1 MIFRIALGL
10 ARSPAPEHK
19 WRRVVVPVAAFI
31 FMLLLASSV
40 SVVSLMDREAQREA
54 ARVPLEAEDP
64 SPNNLFVE
72 QSEDSWGGESFYVNW
87 IEPASGEDPILPP
100 GVSSL
105 PEPGQAVVSPA
116 LDRLI
121 SENSDLAA
129 RYPDH
134 RVLGAEGLR
143 NADELLAYVRVPEGR
158 TISKT
163 EYPWRVGS
171 FGFSNSNKNPDN
183 YLESEVPL
191 FAVVEGVIAFLIVPG
206 LIVLGVGVAATSG
219 IRDRRFETLHWMG
232 APRRMLT
239 ALTLIE
245 TLALA
250 LPGLIVASVIW
261 AVVSP
266 RLERVPLVGHNV
278 IRGDLELSP
287 VLLSLLF
294 LTSIAATGLITVI
307 LTFFKNRCGASGG
320 RPGTRRA
327 RIRMLRI
334 APLLLVV
341 ILFITAQFTGSI
353 IGALFT
359 LGGMLTTVAAVPLL
373 LPILLRRVGS
383 VVGNGEGL
391 LTSVAGRVIEWN
403 PVRVSRPFAGLA
415 ALIVIAL
422 TGSGYF
428 ALMNNMGESSG
439 FKPGP
444 VVTVNWVD
452 PKPQDLP
459 NFKDSLN
466 EGVVVPV
473 GYSKGTMEIGTD
485 CRQLQTYFPDGKC
498 NPNKPLEM
506 TPSIEGELRETL
518 SVAGGV
524 EGKMR
529 LKSEDAISATGNAL
543 VLGDGPLPELESQ
556 VRTAAMTTL
565 PAPYVVSGLLLV
577 GSVESPL
584 MPWIGGGIAAAVLV
598 LGMGCFIS
606 LVDRLLDTR
615 KQRLHLLNLGI
626 RPRQLAFFEAFIFAL
641 PYSIVFFSSFAIG
654 LLVCYLIVVGPISGV
669 PMPWNPVFQIALS
682 GGVAGIIG
690 TASVAMFGS
699 RSVQKTLD

>member
-19 WRRVVVPVAAFI
+19 WRRVVVPVAAFV

-87 IEPASGEDPILPP
+87 IEPASGADPVLPP

-116 LDRLI
+116 LDQLI
-121 SENSDLAA
+121 SENPDLAA

-134 RVLGAEGLR
+134 RVLGTEGLR

-171 FGFSNSNKNPDN
+171 FGFSSSNRNPDN

-191 FAVVEGVIAFLIVPG
+191 FAVVQGVIAFLIVPG
-206 LIVLGVGVAATSG
+206 LIVLGVGTAAASG
-219 IRDRRFETLHWMG
+219 VRDRRFETLHWMG
-232 APRRMLT
+232 APRRILV

-245 TLALA
+245 TFALA
-250 LPGLIVASVIW
+250 LPGLIAASVIW

-278 IRGDLELSP
+278 IRGDLGLSP
-287 VLLSLLF
+287 TLISLL
-294 LTSIAATGLITVI
+294 LLAGIAATGFITVI
-307 LTFFKNRCGASGG
+307 LTFFKNWRGASGG
-320 RPGTRRA
+320 RPGMRRA

-334 APLLLVV
+334 VPLLLVM
-341 ILFITAQFTGSI
+341 ILFITAQFTGPI

-359 LGGMLTTVAAVPLL
+359 LGGMLATVAAVPLF

-391 LTSVAGRVIEWN
+391 LTSVAGRVVEWN

-415 ALIVIAL
+415 ALTVIAL

-428 ALMNNMGESSG
+428 ALMNNMGESGG
-439 FKPGP
+439 FEPGP
-444 VVTVNWVD
+444 IVSVSWVD

-473 GYSKGTMEIGTD
+473 NYSRDTMEIGAE

-506 TPSIEGELRETL
+506 TPSMGDELRETL
-518 SVAGGV
+518 SMRGGAGG
-524 EGKMR
+524 R
-529 LKSEDAISATGNAL
+529 ILLKPEDAIPATGNVL
-543 VLGDGPLPELESQ
+543 VLGGYPLPELESQ
-556 VRTAAMTTL
+556 VRTAAMRTL

-577 GSVESPL
+577 GSAESPL

-598 LGMGCFIS
+598 LGIGCFIS

-626 RPRQLAFFEAFIFAL
+626 RPRRLAFFEAFIFAL
-641 PYSIVFFSSFAIG
+641 PYAVVFFYSFAIG

-669 PMPWNPVFQIALS
+669 PMPWGSVALVLVAAVV
-682 GGVAGIIG
+682 GGLVG
-690 TASVAMFGS
+690 TASVAAFGS
-699 RSVQKTLD
+699 RSVRRTMD